1 MIYKYIMNSL
11 NKMFEIFIIDWIFI
25 LRVSLCNIIVFF
37 SKKIIKKSLNL
48 LKIIFC
54 RYQTADFSYL
64 N

>member
-48 LKIIFC
+48 LKMNI
-54 RYQTADFSYL
+54 L
-64 N
+64 

>member
-37 SKKIIKKSLNL
+37 LKKIIKKSLNL
-48 LKIIFC
+48 LKMNI
-54 RYQTADFSYL
+54 L
-64 N
+64 